1 MIAVPPPAAAGPAA
15 VPGYRASGPPRL
27 LRHVATASH
36 SGRPDLRRSY
46 PSQGCQRPRRR
57 CPRGLS
63 LATGRP

>member
-46 PSQGCQRPRRR
+46 P
-57 CPRGLS
+57 
-63 LATGRP
+63 